1 MRTVGPALIG
11 ITIGLLIVAA
21 FALPNPHGD
30 RAAEGRTD
38 TTAMFLGTVDGCR
51 LWRVFPREVPA
62 FTLQRCEAAIPAPWL
77 DPNVPLTPTPH
88 GNAVRGFNSLG
99 ESGVLTILKD
109 AMGVQH
115 PHKPPCYIVKG
126 AKGKNGAGDGG
137 DAMVCSD
144 GSVAIGG
151 QGGEH

>member
-1 MRTVGPALIG
+1 MKTTIVLAICALLG
-11 ITIGLLIVAA
+11 GCMD
-21 FALPNPHGD
+21 HGD
-30 RAAEGRTD
+30 QAAEGRTD
-38 TTAMFLGTVDGCR
+38 TTATFLGTVDGCR
-51 LWRVFPREVPA
+51 LWRVYPREAPEL
-62 FTLQRCEAAIPAPWL
+62 TLQRCEAAIPAPWL
-77 DPNVPLTPTPH
+77 DPNVPLTSTPH

-99 ESGVLTILKD
+99 ESGVLTILKDVD

-151 QGGEH
+151 QGGGH